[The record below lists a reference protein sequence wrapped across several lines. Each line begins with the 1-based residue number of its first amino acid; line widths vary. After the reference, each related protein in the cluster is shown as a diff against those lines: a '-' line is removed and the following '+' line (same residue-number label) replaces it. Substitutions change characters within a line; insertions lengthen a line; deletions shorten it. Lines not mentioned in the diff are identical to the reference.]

1 MTTTKYLFI
10 TLNTKNLI
18 HLFYNLVHLCF
29 CFRSTVQESVF
40 DGAVLTSL
48 NHQDEH
54 FSDSEYIFLPSDDE
68 LEVDDKNSQ
77 FFVFDEASQDLQVEV
92 NSQVS
97 SPTTVSDCIETVNP
111 ISIVVPKVEF
121 TREFDEES
129 NSSTKTI
136 IFDHEDYGY
145 TAICN
150 ATDKNK
156 NVKPELGPSLI
167 NECKLIKCVISK

>member
-1 MTTTKYLFI
+1 M
-10 TLNTKNLI
+10 I
-18 HLFYNLVHLCF
+18 HLFYECFHLCF
-29 CFRSTVQESVF
+29 GFRSTVQESVF

-68 LEVDDKNSQ
+68 TEVDDKNSQ

-97 SPTTVSDCIETVNP
+97 SPTTVNECMESVNP
-111 ISIVVPKVEF
+111 MSIVVPKVEF
-121 TREFDEES
+121 DEAQNEES

-136 IFDHEDYGY
+136 IFDHEEYQHFNTIYD
-145 TAICN
+145 AN
-150 ATDKNK
+150 EKSK
-156 NVKPELGPSLI
+156 MVKGKIETSIL
-167 NECKLIKCVISK
+167 NECKLIRV

>member
-1 MTTTKYLFI
+1 MNIFTC
-10 TLNTKNLI
+10 
-18 HLFYNLVHLCF
+18 V
-29 CFRSTVQESVF
+29 FRSTVQESVF

-97 SPTTVSDCIETVNP
+97 SPTTVSDCIESVNP

-121 TREFDEES
+121 SRELDEES

-136 IFDHEDYGY
+136 IFDHEEYENFSTIYD
-145 TAICN
+145 AN
-150 ATDKNK
+150 DKSK
-156 NVKPELGPSLI
+156 NVKAELRPPIL
-167 NECKLIKCVISK
+167 NECKFIRCVIIK

>member
-1 MTTTKYLFI
+1 M
-10 TLNTKNLI
+10 
-18 HLFYNLVHLCF
+18 
-29 CFRSTVQESVF
+29 
-40 DGAVLTSL
+40 TSL

-68 LEVDDKNSQ
+68 LEVDDKTSQ

-97 SPTTVSDCIETVNP
+97 SPTTVSDCIESVNP

-121 TREFDEES
+121 SREHNEES

-136 IFDHEDYGY
+136 IFDHEDYENY
-145 TAICN
+145 STIYDAN
-150 ATDKNK
+150 NK
-156 NVKPELGPSLI
+156 SRNVKSELGPPII
-167 NECKLIKCVISK
+167 NECKLIRCLIIK